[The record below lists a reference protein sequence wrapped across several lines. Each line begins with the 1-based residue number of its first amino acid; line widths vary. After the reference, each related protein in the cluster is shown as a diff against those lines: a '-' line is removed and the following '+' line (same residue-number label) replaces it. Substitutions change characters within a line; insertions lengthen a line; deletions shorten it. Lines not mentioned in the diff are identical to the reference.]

1 MELYFVRHGIA
12 ADQAPDGGG
21 DAARALTEDGIERM
35 RVAARGLRR
44 LGVEPQVLLSSP
56 YTRTRQTAEL
66 LASELRQ
73 AVQLADPLM
82 PGCSL
87 AALERTFAPF
97 AHLQRIM
104 VVGHEPDFSEM
115 IGDLTGGRVEMKK
128 GAVCRVD
135 FDRLVSGYATLIW
148 MLPPRVLRELGE
160 RV

>member
-12 ADQAPDGGG
+12 VDHAPDGGG

-44 LGVEPQVLLSSP
+44 LGVEPQALLSSP
-56 YTRTRQTAEL
+56 YTRARQTAEL
-66 LASELRQ
+66 LATELRQ
-73 AVQLADPLM
+73 AVQLADLLKS
-82 PGCSL
+82 GCDL
-87 AALERTFAPF
+87 AALERTITPF

-104 VVGHEPDFSEM
+104 VVGHEPDFSQI

-135 FDRLVSGYATLIW
+135 IDSVASRYGTLIW
-148 MLPPRVLRELGE
+148 MLPPKVLRELGA
-160 RV
+160 RA